1 MPTICQFFGITIRMY
16 YDDHPPAHFHA
27 YYGKEHAVFEIQSF
41 AIREGY
47 LPRRV
52 VGLVLEWA
60 LEHREQLLENWRLAD
75 DHAPLIRIE
84 PLE

>member
-1 MPTICQFFGITIRMY
+1 MPTISQFFGITIRMY
-16 YDDHPPAHFHA
+16 YDDHPPPHFHA
-27 YYGKEHAVFEIQSF
+27 YYGEKHAVFEIQSL

-60 LEHREQLLENWRLAD
+60 LEHREELLENWNLAE
-75 DHAPLIRIE
+75 DHAPLIRIA